1 LHDLSLKKFSDLAS
15 LNSNSKIYKMKK
27 ILGMGN
33 ALVDMLVQ
41 IPNDNLLSEINFP
54 KGSMQL
60 VDVEQSN
67 AVMLKIQNLPIQQL
81 SGGSAGNTIHG
92 IAALGGQTGFIGK
105 VGDDELGK
113 FFHADLK
120 NAGIQATFIQSE
132 NATGKAIAMITP
144 DSERTFATHLGA
156 AVELCAEDLKIEMF
170 EGYSIF
176 HIEGYLVQNHA
187 LLQRAVELAKEA
199 GALVSIDLASFNVVE
214 ENYDFLWD
222 IVKGYV
228 DIVFANEEEA
238 KAFTGKE
245 PTEAL
250 DQIAEH
256 AKISVVKVGKKGA
269 YIKTEGKTTKID
281 ATISN
286 AIDTTGAGDLFAS
299 GFLFGLENDW
309 SMEKAGKAGAIMAGK
324 VIEKIGGRLSDEEIL
339 EVKKLINAL

>member
-1 LHDLSLKKFSDLAS
+1 MNKV
-15 LNSNSKIYKMKK
+15 
-27 ILGMGN
+27 LGMGN

-41 IPNDNLLSEINFP
+41 IPNDDLLNEINFP

-60 VDVEQSN
+60 VDIAQSD
-67 AVMLKIQNLPIQQL
+67 AVMLKINNLPIQQL

-92 IAALGGQTGFIGK
+92 IAALGGETGFIGK
-105 VGDDELGK
+105 VGEDELGA
-113 FFHADLK
+113 FYHEDLK
-120 NAGIQATFIQSE
+120 NAGIQSIFIKSK

-156 AVELCAEDLKIEMF
+156 AVELSAEDLIPEMF
-170 EGYSIF
+170 EGYAVF

-199 GALVSIDLASFNVVE
+199 GAMVSIDLASFNVVE
-214 ENYDFLWD
+214 DNYDFLWD

-228 DIVFANEEEA
+228 DIVFANEEES
-238 KAFTGKE
+238 KSFTGKE
-245 PTEAL
+245 PREAL

-256 AKISVVKVGKKGA
+256 AQIAVVKIGKKGA
-269 YIKTEGKTTKID
+269 YIKKDGVVTHVD
-281 ATISN
+281 ATEAK

-299 GFLFGLENDW
+299 GFLFGLVNGW

-324 VIEKIGGRLSDEEIL
+324 VIEKIGGRLSVEEIL
-339 EVKKLINAL
+339 KVKSAINAL

>member
-1 LHDLSLKKFSDLAS
+1 
-15 LNSNSKIYKMKK
+15 
-27 ILGMGN
+27 MGN

-41 IPNDNLLSEINFP
+41 IPNDDLLTEINFP

-60 VDVEQSN
+60 VDIDQSD
-67 AVMLKIQNLPIQQL
+67 AVMLKIHNLPMQQL

-105 VGDDELGK
+105 VGEDELGK

-120 NAGIQATFIQSE
+120 NAGIQATFIKSKS
-132 NATGKAIAMITP
+132 ATGKAIAMITP

-156 AVELCAEDLKIEMF
+156 AVELSAEDLKIDMF
-170 EGYSIF
+170 KGYDIF
-176 HIEGYLVQNHA
+176 HVEGYLVQNHA
-187 LLQRAVELAKEA
+187 LLKRAVELAKEA

-214 ENYDFLWD
+214 ENYNFLWD

-245 PTEAL
+245 PVEAL

-256 AKISVVKVGKKGA
+256 AKIAVVKVGKKGGH
-269 YIKTEGKTTKID
+269 IKTEGVTTKVE
-281 ATISN
+281 ATLSK

-299 GFLFGLENDW
+299 GFLFGLLNGW

-324 VIEKIGGRLSDEEIL
+324 VIEKIGGRLSAEEIL
-339 EVKKLINAL
+339 DVKNGISTL